1 MNGVQTRFKC
11 KLDVKRCKRFVFPPS
26 SLLPRSNALKTK
38 AIRYFQT
45 DRTLTRIVSPPLYTP
60 GYGVLPIIKY
70 IPEGKIVWCPFDT
83 KHSEFV
89 QKFKDAGF
97 HVVYSH
103 IYNGQDFFNYEPSQ
117 WDILVSNPP
126 FSRKVEVFERCLK
139 LGKPFALLM
148 SNYWLNNV
156 APCRLFQNTDLEL
169 LMFDKR
175 IQFGKGKNVPFNS
188 SYFCHKILPKQ
199 IIFEQIDV
207 TDKSPS
213 CMQDDIPDKANINPQ
228 ENKAIMNFQL

>member
-1 MNGVQTRFKC
+1 MKKLLLNLEVIDGYPPVSMESVWAEVTAEGYFKINNIPFYS
-11 KLDVKRCKRFVFPPS
+11 KEVSFGD
-26 SLLPRSNALKTK
+26 
-38 AIRYFQT
+38 
-45 DRTLTRIVSPPLYTP
+45 IVSGIQTEENYLLYDKT
-60 GYGVLPIIKY
+60 II
-70 IPEGKIVWCPFDT
+70 
-83 KHSEFV
+83 HSQNSTLRIIFFNEN
-89 QKFKDAGF
+89 QKFKD
-97 HVVYSH
+97 
-103 IYNGQDFFNYEPSQ
+103 NGQDFFNYEPSQ

-213 CMQDDIPDKANINPQ
+213 CMQDDIPDKANINSQ

>member
-1 MNGVQTRFKC
+1 MKSSNYLK
-11 KLDVKRCKRFVFPPS
+11 KLYGNP
-26 SLLPRSNALKTK
+26 
-38 AIRYFQT
+38 T
-45 DRTLTRIVSPPLYTP
+45 DEKYTP

-126 FSRKVEVFERCLK
+126 FS
-139 LGKPFALLM
+139 
-148 SNYWLNNV
+148 
-156 APCRLFQNTDLEL
+156 Q
-169 LMFDKR
+169 
-175 IQFGKGKNVPFNS
+175 
-188 SYFCHKILPKQ
+188 
-199 IIFEQIDV
+199 
-207 TDKSPS
+207 
-213 CMQDDIPDKANINPQ
+213 
-228 ENKAIMNFQL
+228 